1 MKSILRSIAIG
12 ILIGALAFFAFQLVI
27 TFLIIG
33 GIVMLLSRRRFDR
46 RAFGNHQFGR
56 YRFAFA
62 DRIRTMNDEEYDA
75 FKKKFENRRCGSRN
89 RTTEN
94 FNQTL

>member
-33 GIVMLLSRRRFDR
+33 GIIMLLSRRRFER
-46 RAFGNHQFGR
+46 RAFGNQRFGGH
-56 YRFAFA
+56 RFAFA

-75 FKKKFENRRCGSRN
+75 FKKNFENRRCRN
-89 RTTEN
+89 RRKETE
-94 FNQTL
+94 

>member
-27 TFLIIG
+27 TFLIMG
-33 GIVMLLSRRRFDR
+33 GIIMLLSRRRFER
-46 RAFGNHQFGR
+46 RAFGNQRFGGH
-56 YRFAFA
+56 RFAFA

-75 FKKKFENRRCGSRN
+75 FKKNFENRGCRN
-89 RTTEN
+89 HRKETE
-94 FNQTL
+94 QL

>member
-33 GIVMLLSRRRFDR
+33 GIIMLLSRRRFDR
-46 RAFGNHQFGR
+46 RAFGNERFGGH
-56 YRFAFA
+56 RFAFA
-62 DRIRTMNDEEYDA
+62 DKIRNMNDEEYDS
-75 FKKKFENRRCGSRN
+75 FKKRFENRGCRN
-89 RTTEN
+89 QNKTTE
-94 FNQTL
+94 QL

>member
-46 RAFGNHQFGR
+46 RAFGDQRFGH
-56 YRFAFA
+56 RFAFA

-75 FKKKFENRRCGSRN
+75 FKKNFENRRCRN
-89 RTTEN
+89 YKRETE
-94 FNQTL
+94 QL

>member
-12 ILIGALAFFAFQLVI
+12 ILVGALAFFAFQLVL

-33 GIVMLLSRRRFDR
+33 AILMLFGRRRFDR
-46 RAFGNHQFGR
+46 RAFGDPRFGR

-75 FKKKFENRRCGSRN
+75 FKKKFENRRCGHRN
-89 RTTEN
+89 RTTEH
-94 FNQTL
+94 FN

>member
-33 GIVMLLSRRRFDR
+33 GILMLLSRRRFDR
-46 RAFGNHQFGR
+46 RAFGNQRFGGH
-56 YRFAFA
+56 RFAFA

-75 FKKKFENRRCGSRN
+75 FKKNFENRKCRDR
-89 RTTEN
+89 RKETE
-94 FNQTL
+94 

>member
-33 GIVMLLSRRRFDR
+33 GIIMLLSRRRFDR
-46 RAFGNHQFGR
+46 RAFGNERFGGH
-56 YRFAFA
+56 RFAFA
-62 DRIRTMNDEEYDA
+62 DKIRNMNDEEYDS
-75 FKKKFENRRCGSRN
+75 FKKRFENRSCRN
-89 RTTEN
+89 RNKTTE
-94 FNQTL
+94 QL